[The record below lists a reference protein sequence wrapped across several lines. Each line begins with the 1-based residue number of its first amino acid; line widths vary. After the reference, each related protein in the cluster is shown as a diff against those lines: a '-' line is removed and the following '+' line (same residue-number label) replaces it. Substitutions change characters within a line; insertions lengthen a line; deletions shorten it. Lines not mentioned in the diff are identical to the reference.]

1 MINFNKKCSINENI
15 VFYNNFNTQKIEESI
30 LNALIKIVSELY
42 ESNNVS
48 TYEKYLVPLKNLRDD
63 THLIYLAKY
72 LKRINCKTIIEEINY
87 IDKVY
92 LNDFSQFYV
101 RCFPHYKKTCSRLH
115 FFNLEI
121 TENNFYD
128 NYLLEKNLQE
138 YYLGFSI
145 IKPIPFFLGR
155 TCIKPY
161 FNVNN
166 NLTFLIQQKYEV
178 NLCGKPLHINSLIFH
193 DKDKATAAC
202 STVALWICFHMTS
215 HLFKNHLPLLSP
227 LEVTKLAFKSTTSP
241 NRLIPNKSLT
251 TLQVVSIIKELNL
264 ELEQRKAKNKDILSF
279 IYAYIHYK
287 IPVILLIERQE
298 NNRRIGH
305 AVVVSGIILNNYQ
318 KNNFLKG
325 KIRLK
330 AHYIDKLIIHD
341 DKIGP
346 YIQIDITKIENSD
359 SHYYTIKI
367 CNNEYKINNIIVPV
381 YHKIRVALED
391 ILYNKFFIEINNLF
405 NEIFSQET
413 ENNKN
418 IISTIMWD
426 IFLTDI
432 NEFKIDITNLN
443 IDTQLKKS
451 ILISSYPKYLW
462 RAIMYIHRKD
472 KIIPIFEFQID
483 ATDLPKSIF
492 IYKSF
497 FYGKYNMF
505 FKLVYAVKDLKN
517 KKYANLMEKIK
528 DCLIEP
534 IKS

>member
-1 MINFNKKCSINENI
+1 MVDYNKKCNVNKNI
-15 VFYNNFNTQKIEESI
+15 VFYNNFNTKKIKESI
-30 LNALIKIVSELY
+30 LNALIEIVNELY
-42 ESNNVS
+42 VSNNIS

-63 THLIYLAKY
+63 THLIYLAEY
-72 LKRINCKTIIEEINY
+72 LKKINCKTIIKESNY

-121 TENNFYD
+121 TEDDFYD
-128 NYLLEKNLQE
+128 NYLLGKNLQE
-138 YYLGFSI
+138 HYLGFSI
-145 IKPIPFFLGR
+145 IKPLPFFLGR
-155 TCIKPY
+155 TCVKPY
-161 FNVNN
+161 FDPNN
-166 NLTFLIQQKYEV
+166 NSTFFIQQKYEV

-202 STVALWICFHMTS
+202 STVALWICFQMTS

-227 LEVTKLAFKSTTSP
+227 LEVTKLASKSTTSP

-264 ELEQRKAKNKDILSF
+264 ELEQRKARNKDIFSF

-287 IPVILLIERQE
+287 IPIILLIERYK

-305 AVVVSGIILNNYQ
+305 AVIVSGIIFNNYQ
-318 KNNFLKG
+318 ENKFLKG
-325 KIRLK
+325 KIKLK
-330 AHYIDKLIIHD
+330 AHFINELLIHD

-346 YIQIDITKIENSD
+346 YIKVTLEMKENSYN
-359 SHYYTIKI
+359 HYYTIHI
-367 CNNEYKINNIIVPV
+367 GNNEYKINNIIVPV

-405 NEIFSQET
+405 NEIFSQNS

-418 IISTIMWD
+418 IVSTIMWD

-432 NEFKIDITNLN
+432 NEFKKDIANLN

-451 ILISSYPKYLW
+451 ILISPYPKYLW
-462 RAIMYIHRKD
+462 RAIMYNYKKD
-472 KIIPIFEFQID
+472 KIIPIFEFQVD

-497 FYGKYNMF
+497 FYGKYNIF
-505 FKLVYAVKDLKN
+505 FKLGYTVEGLKN
-517 KKYANLMEKIK
+517 KKYTDLVEKIK
-528 DCLIEP
+528 DRLIKP
-534 IKS
+534 IKN